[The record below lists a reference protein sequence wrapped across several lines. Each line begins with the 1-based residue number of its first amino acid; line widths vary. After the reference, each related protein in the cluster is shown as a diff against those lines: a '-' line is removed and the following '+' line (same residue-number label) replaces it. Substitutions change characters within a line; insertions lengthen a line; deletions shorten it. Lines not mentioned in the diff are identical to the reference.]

1 MAGPLDEL
9 VEAGVRAWLTVVQA
23 SIEAA
28 NDIVVAWL
36 DLPDVESGRP
46 GFNEEI
52 VTLSAQRAP
61 TSLHPQA
68 FSNWDDEELPPGAL
82 TVEPRR
88 INSGEVTEVRLVVQP
103 PEGAVS
109 GTYTGSLCDLD
120 GACLLDEIGVY
131 VVGETPP

>member
-1 MAGPLDEL
+1 MAGPDDL
-9 VEAGVRAWLTVVQA
+9 VAAGVRAWLTMVQA

-36 DLPDVESGRP
+36 DVADVESGRL

-52 VTLSAQRAP
+52 VFVTGQPDATP
-61 TSLHPQA
+61 LHPRD
-68 FSNWDDEELPPGAL
+68 FTDWDDNELPPDAFDL
-82 TVEPRR
+82 DPSDVKA
-88 INSGEVTEVRLVVQP
+88 GEATQVRLLVQP
-103 PEGAVS
+103 PAGAVS
-109 GTYTGSLCDLD
+109 GTYTGSLCDSN

>member
-1 MAGPLDEL
+1 MAGALDDL
-9 VEAGVRAWLTVVQA
+9 VAAGVRAWLTVAQA

-28 NDIVVAWL
+28 NDIVVAL
-36 DLPDVESGRP
+36 LELADVESGRP

-52 VTLSAQRAP
+52 VMLSAQLAP
-61 TSLHPQA
+61 TTLHPQA
-68 FSNWDDEELPPGAL
+68 FSNWDDDQLPLGAL
-82 TVEPRR
+82 TVEPGQV
-88 INSGEVTEVRLVVQP
+88 NAGEATKVRLLVQP

-109 GTYTGSLCDLD
+109 GTYTGLLCDSN

>member
-1 MAGPLDEL
+1 MAGPLDDL
-9 VEAGVRAWLTVVQA
+9 VAAWVRAWLAMAQA

-36 DLPDVESGRP
+36 ELGDVETGRP

-52 VTLSAQRAP
+52 VMLSAHAP

-68 FSNWDDEELPPGAL
+68 FSNWDDDQLPLDAL
-82 TVEPRR
+82 TVEPGQV
-88 INSGEVTEVRLVVQP
+88 NGGEATEVRLMVQP
-103 PEGAVS
+103 PQGAVS
-109 GTYTGSLCDLD
+109 GTYTGSLCDSE
-120 GACLLDEIGVY
+120 GACLLDEVGVY

>member
-1 MAGPLDEL
+1 MAGPDDL
-9 VEAGVRAWLTVVQA
+9 VAAGVRAWLTMVQA

-52 VTLSAQRAP
+52 VVVPGQPAATP
-61 TSLHPQA
+61 LHPSD
-68 FSNWDDEELPPGAL
+68 FTDWDDKELPPDAFDL
-82 TVEPRR
+82 DPSDVKV
-88 INSGEVTEVRLVVQP
+88 GETTQVRLLVQP
-103 PEGAVS
+103 PKGAVS
-109 GTYTGSLCDLD
+109 GTYTGALCDSS
-120 GACLLDEIGVY
+120 GGCLLDEIGVY

>member
-1 MAGPLDEL
+1 MAATLDDL
-9 VEAGVRAWLTVVQA
+9 AAAGVRAWLRILQV

-28 NDIVVAWL
+28 NDLVVAWL
-36 DLPDVESGRP
+36 DLADVENGQP

-52 VTLSAQRAP
+52 VFVPEQPDATP
-61 TSLHPQA
+61 LHPRDFTDWDGNRLAPDA
-68 FSNWDDEELPPGAL
+68 FELAPSE
-82 TVEPRR
+82 VEAGEATR
-88 INSGEVTEVRLVVQP
+88 IRLLVQP

-109 GTYTGSLCDLD
+109 GTYTGSLCDSN